1 MPSADK
7 RFGTFSCGNYGKKT
21 LLFGF
26 LCRAFEIC
34 DFLISA
40 EIHLRGC
47 DIFHAIIGASKQEGA
62 DRDFPAAWKFMDSI
76 LERKQKRIHELDRE
90 IEKAG
95 LGCGWDDGSGTFEVL
110 DRLAEGRASAL
121 EQKRADKQPVG
132 RELEVLRMMH
142 ERSRLIRDL
151 EAGNNNERGR

>member
-1 MPSADK
+1 
-7 RFGTFSCGNYGKKT
+7 
-21 LLFGF
+21 
-26 LCRAFEIC
+26 
-34 DFLISA
+34 
-40 EIHLRGC
+40 
-47 DIFHAIIGASKQEGA
+47 
-62 DRDFPAAWKFMDSI
+62 MDSI

-95 LGCGWDDGSGTFEVL
+95 LECGWDDGSGTFEVL

-151 EAGNNNERGR
+151 EAGNNNQRGR

>member
-1 MPSADK
+1 
-7 RFGTFSCGNYGKKT
+7 
-21 LLFGF
+21 
-26 LCRAFEIC
+26 
-34 DFLISA
+34 
-40 EIHLRGC
+40 
-47 DIFHAIIGASKQEGA
+47 
-62 DRDFPAAWKFMDSI
+62 MDSI

-95 LGCGWDDGSGTFEVL
+95 FECGWDDGSGTFEVL

-142 ERSRLIRDL
+142 ERSRLIRAL